1 MKLLRKYFTLIEV
14 VVALAILTLSLAGLL
29 QLLSQSQL
37 RIADAEE
44 KWLDMH
50 KLIQAT
56 EYLLLAGDP
65 EELAV
70 PEDFF
75 PYPGYSLECSV
86 EDAEGLPDDYK
97 EIDGQL
103 PLKKWQVTLI
113 RDRDGVSRGTVIV
126 DRFGYEEKE
135 NQEAAK

>member
-1 MKLLRKYFTLIEV
+1 MKNSCRKNFTLIEV

-44 KWLDMH
+44 RWMDMH

-75 PYPGYSLECSV
+75 L
-86 EDAEGLPDDYK
+86 LPDGK
-97 EIDGQL
+97 E
-103 PLKKWQVTLI
+103 
-113 RDRDGVSRGTVIV
+113 
-126 DRFGYEEKE
+126 
-135 NQEAAK
+135 